1 MEAANI
7 SEDPNVRSKVDSF
20 QVFEDYCASGLSS
33 CEIGTDVQHTTK
45 L

>member
-33 CEIGTDVQHTTK
+33 C
-45 L
+45 